1 MEFQNKNDYSVI
13 VFFDDGKPPLKM
25 PYVHNCYA
33 CSQWLTR
40 SKNYTNWL
48 YMNVYARRTLR
59 YIKRFY
65 ANNNFIEAKPKL

>member
-13 VFFDDGKPPLKM
+13 IFFEDKPPLKM
-25 PYVHNCYA
+25 AYVHSCYSL
-33 CSQWLTR
+33 SQWLNR
-40 SKNYTNWL
+40 SKNYQSWS

-65 ANNNFIEAKPKL
+65 KNNFIEAKPK